1 MAARRLNTYGIAL
14 SMFLLMFLMVLTPA
28 IDEPNLTVDNVSET
42 SGRQGEGGLSDVD
55 CSGYTFED
63 LFDYNFALFNIDIG
77 EDWATAGMDATAYV
91 NGSNSATVRDNLDE
105 LFDGAPGGNNDW
117 ISTDEREAVR
127 EIGPMCIEDMETRM
141 GLREGIPH
149 RTNSSVDWNDL
160 EFVEEGIALDEVD
173 LIAANHP
180 QERACTN
187 WGASQDC
194 REIPTSATED
204 LQISLFVKS
213 GEDNNLRFDKLPNNG
228 VSDFTLAMNVTN
240 MTNADLI
247 LTFPALQGLRI
258 AGYSMQDDAVDLVEG
273 QDYTA
278 PVQEF
283 LPDGRLRVHQEVDYD
298 KSNWPVGR
306 NLFIDFTTSEPES
319 NDIPEWTAFKPA
331 NNSVIGVMTGM
342 EYMAVSAD
350 ELSDWATDSNGWA
363 LDCSFANNGW
373 SASQDEDGNM
383 YVNSPAG
390 STSTTATCGIVDP
403 FGAMAVET
411 LDFTFGQPFSGSA
424 SITDGENIDFQINP
438 TGLLAEITV
447 EAHAHQTQGMGDIR
461 SSLVSNQAVTISLPM
476 NNLRPGAVM
485 IMGQATGTNMLPFS
499 FMLDYGLEKESLPPT
514 ITLRQSFDGSNAT
527 WDAGGLQF
535 TLKGTVIEP
544 DGEDITMVL
553 ELCGS
558 QATDFTKVGDNW
570 EIDVS
575 IATCVMQDIGVYD
588 VKIIVTD
595 ESGTVGTLEVN
606 IPDPNAEDST
616 QDNSDTSDDSSGE
629 ESSGLPGV
637 SMIATICV
645 TLLGAAFARRKLEE

>member
-1 MAARRLNTYGIAL
+1 M
-14 SMFLLMFLMVLTPA
+14 
-28 IDEPNLTVDNVSET
+28 
-42 SGRQGEGGLSDVD
+42 
-55 CSGYTFED
+55 
-63 LFDYNFALFNIDIG
+63 
-77 EDWATAGMDATAYV
+77 
-91 NGSNSATVRDNLDE
+91 
-105 LFDGAPGGNNDW
+105 
-117 ISTDEREAVR
+117 
-127 EIGPMCIEDMETRM
+127 
-141 GLREGIPH
+141 
-149 RTNSSVDWNDL
+149 
-160 EFVEEGIALDEVD
+160 
-173 LIAANHP
+173 
-180 QERACTN
+180 
-187 WGASQDC
+187 
-194 REIPTSATED
+194 
-204 LQISLFVKS
+204 KS

-363 LDCSFANNGW
+363 LDCNFASNGW

-383 YVNSPAG
+383 YVTSPAG

-575 IATCVMQDIGVYD
+575 IATCVMQDIEVYD

-595 ESGTVGTLEVN
+595 ESGTVGTLEAN
-606 IPDPNAEDST
+606 IPDPNAEDTT